1 MEGKLELSF
10 RFSKTEEV
18 YGIIT
23 LSCVSDV
30 RILVIQLHLTDLL
43 QNLVQSSCR
52 WLDDVQEDLR
62 TIGMEGW
69 RGKAQDRDLWR

>member
-18 YGIIT
+18 YVIIT

-43 QNLVQSSCR
+43 RNLVQSSCR